1 MLSVGQVL
9 QSVKI
14 KEINYFDG
22 MPILSSRDS
31 VLTSKS
37 LNYDMIKPGDFFDA
51 KIEKVDQN
59 HQSVSLSIN
68 QFVKGKLNIE
78 HMADNALKVVPPK
91 FTEVGKE
98 IRVRVLNVNS
108 SKRTLE
114 FTKKDSLFKPDAP
127 VYNSYKEVKKGDKIV
142 GVVVAEAEHG
152 YVLTSF
158 GNVKGLLT
166 FEDVKA
172 KLSESYDE
180 A

>member
-1 MLSVGQVL
+1 
-9 QSVKI
+9 
-14 KEINYFDG
+14 
-22 MPILSSRDS
+22 
-31 VLTSKS
+31 
-37 LNYDMIKPGDFFDA
+37 
-51 KIEKVDQN
+51 
-59 HQSVSLSIN
+59 
-68 QFVKGKLNIE
+68 
-78 HMADNALKVVPPK
+78 MADNALKVVPPK

-98 IRVRVLNVNS
+98 IRVRVLNVDT

-142 GVVVAEAEHG
+142 GVVVAEAEQG

-166 FEDVKA
+166 FEDIKA

-180 A
+180 S